1 MLPISS
7 RFKARAVASLVPVA
21 LLFAGLLHPLAAQ
34 NASRDEPVWLQVKG
48 RQIVTSPAAP
58 GGEKPFIPV
67 GIGYCR
73 DVIIPAQD
81 EEVMKYCKDRSLNTV
96 RLSFYLL
103 KFNGKADRPINV
115 DEHIRDFI
123 DPVVQAA
130 RRHNM
135 YVILDDHEYLSS
147 AVDEATARQKQE
159 TKSWDEATVQQWI
172 NGWVKVAERYRNDPY
187 VLGYELINEP
197 HDIAPEDAREKITR
211 CLKAIRKVD
220 QRHII
225 LVGNNDWSHAR
236 AMEATWGSVASTV
249 DAPYNNVVF
258 TFHDYPEDNNPWEVQ
273 RHITSFRNKY
283 NVPVLCT
290 EFGATQWSKSETV
303 CREFQYGM
311 LTLFAKENVGWMI
324 WALSRLKDD
333 PRAVWV
339 DPAQTAVGVRPGHHN
354 LADSC
359 AYSDLWKPVARIMAS
374 PFPTEFKPSKS
385 E

>member
-1 MLPISS
+1 MIPLPSWAKTAALAFTLPLLILINSLAQS
-7 RFKARAVASLVPVA
+7 VAGNSAPNEA
-21 LLFAGLLHPLAAQ
+21 
-34 NASRDEPVWLQVKG
+34 VWLRVKDQ
-48 RQIVTSPAAP
+48 QIVTSPLAP

-73 DVIIPAQD
+73 DVLISAQD
-81 EEVMKYCKDRSLNTV
+81 DAVMKYCKERYLNTV

-103 KFNGKADRPINV
+103 TFNGHADRPINV
-115 DEHIRDFI
+115 DAHIRDFI
-123 DPVVQAA
+123 DPVVDAA
-130 RRHNM
+130 KRANM

-159 TKSWDEATVQQWI
+159 AKSWDEATVQQWI
-172 NGWVKVAERYRNDPY
+172 DGWVKVAERYQNDPN

-211 CLKAIRKVD
+211 CLQAIRKVD

-236 AMEATWGSVASTV
+236 SMEATWGPTASTV
-249 DAPYNNVVF
+249 DAPFNNVVF
-258 TFHDYPEDNNPWEVQ
+258 TFHDYPDDNHPWEVQ
-273 RHITSFRNKY
+273 RHITTFRGKHK
-283 NVPVLCT
+283 VPVLCT
-290 EFGATQWSKSETV
+290 EFGSTPWNKTETV
-303 CREFQYGM
+303 CREFQCGM

-324 WALSRLKDD
+324 WALNRLKDD

-339 DPAQTAVGVRPGHHN
+339 DPSKPPVGQHDVG
-354 LADSC
+354 DSC

-374 PFPTEFKPSKS
+374 PFPTE
-385 E
+385 